1 MVYKEEIDRFSTDF
15 KIILLNIK
23 YIENKREKVVES
35 LVQLKTQYS
44 ELIKTNTKKIF
55 LFCLDSFFYQ
65 YKIYSAELE
74 QIESSRKMINNRM
87 YCEYYKLYGIIVS
100 YLGELKLS
108 YDNKQS
114 LLKLCPIYKDLEPF
128 IEFDAVDVENIYSN
142 VVILITHL
150 QEHLTKN
157 NMEIDNY
164 KEEKGIGFSISN
176 FINTIK
182 NENLVLE
189 GQIRL
194 FMNYLAFFISSQKKQ
209 YDRICYRMTN
219 FSKEIEDNIKNP
231 TEEKKECDDLHQ
243 SISDS
248 ATNNLRTIAPGA
260 TVCDLRPGAKIS
272 EVVIE
277 DVHREPIVPEKKV
290 DSPRIE
296 MTFE

>member
-1 MVYKEEIDRFSTDF
+1 MDYQEEIVGFSTDF

-23 YIENKREKVVES
+23 DIENKREKIVENLS
-35 LVQLKTQYS
+35 QLKTQYS

-100 YLGELKLS
+100 YLSELKLS
-108 YDNKQS
+108 YDNKQP

-128 IEFDAVDVENIYSN
+128 IEFDTVDVENIYNN
-142 VVILITHL
+142 VILLITHL
-150 QEHLTKN
+150 HEHLTKN

-164 KEEKGIGFSISN
+164 KEEKNIGFSISN
-176 FINTIK
+176 FVNTIK
-182 NENLVLE
+182 NDNLVLE

-209 YDRICYRMTN
+209 YARICYRMVN
-219 FSKEIEDNIKNP
+219 FSKEIEDNINKPTVDNKNCDEP
-231 TEEKKECDDLHQ
+231 YPSISEISEGLTEEIHREPMIQEKEPEPVELEEKK
-243 SISDS
+243 I
-248 ATNNLRTIAPGA
+248 
-260 TVCDLRPGAKIS
+260 
-272 EVVIE
+272 
-277 DVHREPIVPEKKV
+277 

>member
-1 MVYKEEIDRFSTDF
+1 MGYQEEIDGFSNEF
-15 KIILLNIK
+15 KHILANIK
-23 YIENKREKVVES
+23 DIEDKREKIVENLS
-35 LVQLKTQYS
+35 QLKTQYG

-114 LLKLCPIYKDLEPF
+114 LLKSCPVYKDLEPF
-128 IEFDAVDVENIYSN
+128 AEFDTAEIKNIYSN
-142 VVILITHL
+142 VVLLITHL

-164 KEEKGIGFSISN
+164 QEEKSVGFSISN
-176 FINTIK
+176 FVNTIK

-194 FMNYLAFFISSQKKQ
+194 FMNYLSFFLSSQKKQ
-209 YDRICYRMTN
+209 YARICYRMTN

-231 TEEKKECDDLHQ
+231 TEDNDP
-243 SISDS
+243 SISEE
-248 ATNNLRTIAPGA
+248 TTEEINE
-260 TVCDLRPGAKIS
+260 IS
-272 EVVIE
+272 EVVPTVE
-277 DVHREPIVPEKKV
+277 NGSDESDREPVIPEKEPIPVALEEKKV

-296 MTFE
+296 MSVE